1 MRKKILFANWK
12 MNKNI
17 NDSISFIKKI
27 SKIFKTLKTNKIIFG
42 IAPNFL
48 ALAEANKISKK
59 INIISQNVHFLDNG
73 AYTGEIS
80 AKMLKNIGINYSIVG
95 HSERRK
101 YFNENNQTSNFKI
114 KKLLS
119 LNMIPIYCCGETLEI
134 YKKNKINNYIEKQ
147 IREGLSGIQKKNIKN
162 IIIAYEPAQAIG
174 NGKNV
179 DGNTANKICG
189 FIRKIIKNIYDLKTS
204 LDINII
210 YGGSVNEKNI
220 KMYLNCQ
227 NIDGFL
233 IGKASL
239 KINSLKK
246 IILNVI

>member
-1 MRKKILFANWK
+1 

-27 SKIFKTLKTNKIIFG
+27 SKIFKTSKTNKIIFG

-59 INIISQNVHFLDNG
+59 INIISQNIHFLDNG

-101 YFNENNQTSNFKI
+101 YFNENNQTSNLKI

-119 LNMIPIYCCGETLEI
+119 LNMFPIYCCGETLEV

-147 IREGLSGIQKKNIKN
+147 IREGLNGIPKKNIKN

-174 NGKNV
+174 NGKNI

-189 FIRKIIKNIYDLKTS
+189 FIRKIIENIYDLKTS

-220 KMYLNCQ
+220 KMYLNYQ

-246 IILNVI
+246 IILNII